1 MSASNHSKVRL
12 YSCRHCGTQYITYP
26 PHDVHPES
34 DANEVP
40 DNIAIPYHCINA
52 IRKISH
58 FGPDQ

>member
-1 MSASNHSKVRL
+1 MFTSNHSKVRL

-26 PHDVHPES
+26 PHDVHSES

-52 IRKISH
+52 IRK
-58 FGPDQ
+58 